1 MWVYDMEYAG
11 FSASEHNIYIVKRPS
26 IPSPERNY
34 LEIEIPGRDGK
45 LYVDEGTVK
54 DIEISVEMN
63 FMGRH
68 DEWFGYW
75 RKAKGWL
82 MQKGQHRL
90 IFGDDADYFYLAKKV
105 VIPEAE
111 RVCYEIGKFTVVFT
125 CYGYQYLKEGGLSYS
140 CEEVSYNAYEIAHP
154 VYVIKGEGVCTLTV
168 NGKDLVMNVGQNITV
183 DTELQIAYRTDGKL
197 MNTSVKGKYEDLYLQ
212 PGENVIGVT
221 EGFEV
226 EVIPR
231 WRCL

>member
-125 CYGYQYLKEGGLSYS
+125 CYGYQYLK
-140 CEEVSYNAYEIAHP
+140 AYVH
-154 VYVIKGEGVCTLTV
+154 L
-168 NGKDLVMNVGQNITV
+168 L
-183 DTELQIAYRTDGKL
+183 L
-197 MNTSVKGKYEDLYLQ
+197 MEK
-212 PGENVIGVT
+212 I
-221 EGFEV
+221 
-226 EVIPR
+226 
-231 WRCL
+231 W